1 MQSAERSISS
11 IYYVFKVY
19 KEAVA
24 EKIDTPYSIISDM
37 VDMELFTQDPS
48 KVISFTD
55 FISGLVVID
64 LRYLQNNNKTK
75 NVVVAYMLNLYFA

>member
-1 MQSAERSISS
+1 
-11 IYYVFKVY
+11 VFKVY

-55 FISGLVVID
+55 FISGPVVID
-64 LRYLQNNNKTK
+64 
-75 NVVVAYMLNLYFA
+75 